1 MCTRRGRRPFGVAAG
16 LVQPQPDATTRV
28 RGEAGAAQVVWQRVW
43 VCGYSHNSMPR
54 HAYAA
59 RPAYLFG
66 VATVWVC
73 GCSHSRSHNTRTRRG
88 RRRWWSRLTVVWQRV
103 RVRLDPERLP
113 PIIEAAR
120 LSPRDSWSP
129 SAVFGWSLSATVAL
143 ARDVPDGV
151 GRSDG
156 DRAGASAR
164 ERGGTRGMP
173 PRRSR

>member
-16 LVQPQPDATTRV
+16 LGTATTRCHNTRTR
-28 RGEAGAAQVVWQRVW
+28 RGRRRWW
-43 VCGYSHNSMPR
+43 CGNGSGCVGTATTRCHDMCTR
-54 HAYAA
+54 RGR
-59 RPAYLFG
+59 RPFG